1 MRMFLILIFIFS
13 LFALSCQQS
22 VSCTCHGNGVYKN
35 YDLGI
40 HYRNSQPNYEAIC
53 DTLGAHDHL
62 DSCYII
68 KAK

>member
-1 MRMFLILIFIFS
+1 MKALLTISCIIS
-13 LFALSCQQS
+13 LSTLSCRQS
-22 VSCTCHGNGVYKN
+22 ASCTCYSNGVVKN
-35 YDLGI
+35 YDLGT

-53 DTLGAHDHL
+53 DTLGAHDNL